1 MYRIVE
7 EMAAEASSAS
17 TSLARLISRRAKNDP
32 QGFKDAVSKGDLKSY
47 LLTETLRGKIATE
60 AELDKFLQEHSKD
73 LGLETPGPSSSA
85 SSSAPSSSSR
95 GRDAE
100 EAARKARAAA
110 DEMRRRIQS
119 FDLEAVSLSIDTMV
133 FDSMYDAET
142 QGHLDAQLNT
152 RLVELNH
159 TGGDGLRLLGKK
171 LEMPKVVC
179 FVLSVVSSGYSMGA
193 LMRGNLFMFAFQ
205 AVIAHDLF
213 RVSYNCFLK
222 AYLLHG
228 TRRIGASPVNFGS
241 ALLSSITSAITGA
254 ADPSTAYLREIDI
267 ELLQINTFTPVL
279 WLKAKHWYRQQLQ
292 QPPP

>member
-1 MYRIVE
+1 
-7 EMAAEASSAS
+7 MAAEASSAS

-32 QGFKDAVSKGDLKSY
+32 QGFKDTVSKGNLNGY

-142 QGHLDAQLNT
+142 QGAIRKIMFDQKQKAMGLPTSEEIGQQ
-152 RLVELNH
+152 ELM
-159 TGGDGLRLLGKK
+159 D
-171 LEMPKVVC
+171 KVRYLPGSP
-179 FVLSVVSSGYSMGA
+179 FLSELPPDDPRRHAPVPGA
-193 LMRGNLFMFAFQ
+193 AGSAG
-205 AVIAHDLF
+205 AEV
-213 RVSYNCFLK
+213 
-222 AYLLHG
+222 
-228 TRRIGASPVNFGS
+228 GASSEGEAAASSS
-241 ALLSSITSAITGA
+241 ANWS
-254 ADPSTAYLREIDI
+254 DEMD
-267 ELLQINTFTPVL
+267 
-279 WLKAKHWYRQQLQ
+279 
-292 QPPP
+292 